1 MIDDQQYSEARE
13 HLLRIKARVAEQ
25 AVERQRAINE
35 KIAGNANLAD
45 IGHKVLDATLAIQ
58 MEHLPDSEIV
68 LRQIVRGVDAAC
80 QALKFDLG
88 KGVIPGVLPIR
99 GLGAFSSDFYG
110 TGIAI
115 VGIDAALV
123 PFTGMLTDL
132 LAQTFEYEEVDN
144 GIAIV
149 PDPARS
155 VDRLIGGKTILENSR
170 DAQQGRD
177 SLIHYWER
185 FFLHFAGLSFA
196 WPKPKLTETQSII
209 KFQLSSAMEVFV
221 VGHEY
226 GHHIRRH
233 NTGVGA
239 ASTVPAENAHRHELE
254 ADTTAWL
261 IAKYLGSIGFA
272 GEPTNI
278 RNLWMESSAGAAVYL
293 TTAEMVRRVR
303 EILETG
309 TVTEPSSSTHPSIRE
324 RLAALSIGI
333 ASTNR

>member
-132 LAQTFEYEEVDN
+132 FAQTFEYEEVDN

-170 DAQQGRD
+170 DAQQG
-177 SLIHYWER
+177 
-185 FFLHFAGLSFA
+185 G
-196 WPKPKLTETQSII
+196 
-209 KFQLSSAMEVFV
+209 
-221 VGHEY
+221 
-226 GHHIRRH
+226 IR
-233 NTGVGA
+233 
-239 ASTVPAENAHRHELE
+239 
-254 ADTTAWL
+254 
-261 IAKYLGSIGFA
+261 
-272 GEPTNI
+272 
-278 RNLWMESSAGAAVYL
+278 
-293 TTAEMVRRVR
+293 
-303 EILETG
+303 
-309 TVTEPSSSTHPSIRE
+309 SSSCCATTRFMD
-324 RLAALSIGI
+324 R
-333 ASTNR
+333 